1 MTSSAPGLSFN
12 TQASNFSRGKR
23 STALSVTT
31 RVSIPNCLKQ
41 SRRTF
46 PVDSLRSTR
55 ATRAENFRLRG
66 MAETAVS
73 SNSSI
78 TGVVPAVKPYS
89 GLAFRP
95 WQRSKRPILG
105 YKSII
110 TSNARTALGGEQIGP
125 CILHRQPRAKTSQRK
140 AAHFP
145 ARISPHLQ
153 PSLFPNPSNPGR
165 FAVAVIQ
172 LHQPEIILHRPQKIK
187 MIVTSIYLLPLFHHV
202 AQKYGVNMI

>member
-31 RVSIPNCLKQ
+31 MVSIPNCLKQ
-41 SRRTF
+41 SCKTF
-46 PVDSLRSTR
+46 PVDSFRSTR

-66 MAETAVS
+66 MTETAVS
-73 SNSSI
+73 SISSI
-78 TGVVPAVKPYS
+78 TGVIRAVKPYS

-110 TSNARTALGGEQIGP
+110 TSNARTARGGGHIGP
-125 CILHRQPRAKTSQRK
+125 CILHRQQRAKTSQQESSAFHASK
-140 AAHFP
+140 A
-145 ARISPHLQ
+145 
-153 PSLFPNPSNPGR
+153 
-165 FAVAVIQ
+165 V
-172 LHQPEIILHRPQKIK
+172 
-187 MIVTSIYLLPLFHHV
+187 
-202 AQKYGVNMI
+202 